1 VTNALV
7 ELLTP
12 IQADFQASP
21 EWQAIEKQ
29 AYPPPPEKKKKE
41 KKDKGTRHPGAA
53 KAQPDGHVEGGDAA
67 KVSVG
72 KDVNDALK
80 NLELEKKAVD
90 GA

>member
-1 VTNALV
+1 LLKSGVTNALV

-41 KKDKGTRHPGAA
+41 KKDKGSKRPGAA
-53 KAQPDGHVEGGDAA
+53 KVQPDGHVEGEDAA
-67 KVSVG
+67 EVSVG
-72 KDVNDALK
+72 KDVDDALK
-80 NLELEKKAVD
+80 NLELEK
-90 GA
+90 